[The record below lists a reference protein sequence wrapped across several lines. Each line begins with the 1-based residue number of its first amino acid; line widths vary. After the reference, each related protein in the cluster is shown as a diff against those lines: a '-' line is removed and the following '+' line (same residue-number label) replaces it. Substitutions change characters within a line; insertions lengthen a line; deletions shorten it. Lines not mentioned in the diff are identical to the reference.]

1 MAFDFASASVGT
13 PGEGTLRH
21 PSVLPFD
28 GDGYAVP
35 GAWRTRR
42 ANYGTEELVGAV
54 VRASRAVDREI
65 PGGVAAIGDLSRRAG
80 GGSPQHKSHQSGR
93 DVDVFFY
100 AADRDGRPARL
111 NDAMLHFAVDG
122 RAVRW
127 SPPQGSRPPPR
138 AVPALRFDVRR
149 NWAFVRAMLND
160 PEVEVQWIFIERGL
174 AAGLLR
180 EATSEGEDPA
190 LLARAAFVMHQPSDA
205 EPHDDHMHIRLYCA
219 PSDRALGCVDKGP
232 MRWWKKLWKYMDA
245 PFGRPPA
252 DVIGRDGVES
262 LGRLFRGELPAI
274 FRSGAQT
281 S

>member
-1 MAFDFASASVGT
+1 
-13 PGEGTLRH
+13 
-21 PSVLPFD
+21 
-28 GDGYAVP
+28 
-35 GAWRTRR
+35 
-42 ANYGTEELVGAV
+42 
-54 VRASRAVDREI
+54 
-65 PGGVAAIGDLSRRAG
+65 
-80 GGSPQHKSHQSGR
+80 
-93 DVDVFFY
+93 
-100 AADRDGRPARL
+100 
-111 NDAMLHFAVDG
+111 MLHFAVDG

-232 MRWWKKLWKYMDA
+232 VRWWKKLWKYMEA

-252 DVIGRDGVES
+252 DVIGRAGVES